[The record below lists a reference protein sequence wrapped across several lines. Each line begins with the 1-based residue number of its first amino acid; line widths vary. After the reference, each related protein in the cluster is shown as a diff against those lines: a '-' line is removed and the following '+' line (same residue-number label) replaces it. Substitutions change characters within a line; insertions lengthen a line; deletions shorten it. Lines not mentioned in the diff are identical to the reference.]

1 MVDCGV
7 ISRETGQWEGVT
19 TSDPQFIGLTRALA
33 VANGDTI
40 LFPDTNEYPS
50 IDMSGYNT
58 VFIAIKPSN
67 GGNVA
72 IKAVMGPDSLP
83 SGGLTPVNA
92 AANLKYSQ
100 GYNGQSSAFTTVLDD
115 STESLTAD
123 VWNIFRLE
131 GRMADFDNAQF
142 AIENNTGGASD
153 IEFAFRRTTI

>member
-1 MVDCGV
+1 MLDCGV
-7 ISRETGQWEGVT
+7 ISKETGQWEGIT
-19 TSDPQFIGLTRALA
+19 TSDPQFVGLTKSLA
-33 VANGDTI
+33 VANGATV

-72 IKAVMGPDSLP
+72 IKAVMGPDAVP

-92 AANLKYSQ
+92 AATLKYSQ
-100 GYNGQSSAFTTVLDD
+100 GYNGTSSAFTVVLDD

-142 AIENNTGGASD
+142 AIENNSGGNSD